1 MGRIIAFVVV
11 SIGLLGCLVVILLGS
26 LKTTTVESNVAL
38 LSVSVVL
45 VALAVLLQEARR

>member
-11 SIGLLGCLVVILLGS
+11 SIGLLGCLAVIVLSS
-26 LKTTTVESNVAL
+26 LKVTTVEINVAL
-38 LSVSVVL
+38 LSVSLVL